1 MSVSVAVAARWLTDD
16 LPPIPDPA
24 LDKPTIVRDVWV
36 GHYEGDPTPAT
47 VYRLHGGAIPDPVEI
62 KPDAKG
68 RYRVTVAPGVRRR
81 LTLDELR
88 GVA

>member
-68 RYRVTVAPGVRRR
+68 RYRVTCDDGVRRR